1 MAVLIL
7 SWIVVAFLFAL
18 FAHALLPDDGA
29 IDVDV
34 TLVLGMTGAL
44 IGGALAN
51 HLVGEPLWGVHA
63 AGFAGG
69 AMGAIGGVATGALGQ
84 RRRASQAQRTS

>member
-18 FAHALLPDDGA
+18 FAHTLVPDDGV

-34 TLVLGMTGAL
+34 TVVLGMTGAL
-44 IGGALAN
+44 VCGALGNHAFDVPPWGIHVAGLAGGAL
-51 HLVGEPLWGVHA
+51 
-63 AGFAGG
+63 
-69 AMGAIGGVATGALGQ
+69 GALLGVVLGAFGQ
-84 RRRASQAQRTS
+84 RRRGTV

>member
-34 TLVLGMTGAL
+34 TLVLGMAGAL
-44 IGGALAN
+44 GCGALAN
-51 HLVGEPLWGVHA
+51 HLCGEPLWGVHA
-63 AGFAGG
+63 GGFAGG
-69 AMGAIGGVATGALGQ
+69 ALGATVGVLAGAIGQ
-84 RRRASQAQRTS
+84 RRRRSPRPHNP

>member
-18 FAHALLPDDGA
+18 FAHGVVPDDGA

-34 TLVLGMTGAL
+34 TLVMGMTGAL
-44 IGGALAN
+44 VCGALAN
-51 HLVGEPLWGVHA
+51 VAMGEAWWGFHA
-63 AGFAGG
+63 AGFVGG
-69 AMGAIGGVATGALGQ
+69 ALGALVGVGAGALGQ
-84 RRRASQAQRTS
+84 RRRTAV